1 MVSPEDFVT
10 ETFRSPHRDLK
21 THLIPKDKISAD
33 GLSIWFGEI
42 YSLKSLDLKVMEHEI
57 LGIIGPANSGKTSF
71 LRTLNRLNELN
82 PNFRK
87 EGCVYL
93 DGKEIHKDIDVVR
106 LRRMVVM
113 VFALPIP
120 LPMSIFDNIAY
131 GPKLHGIRNR
141 RKLEDIVEKGLK
153 TAYLWDEVKDR
164 LNESAM
170 KLSGGQQQRLCIAR
184 ALAVEPEVILFDE
197 PCSGLDPIS
206 TAKVEETMMEL
217 KKDYTIV
224 LVTNNTKQ
232 AARVSDRVAFF
243 LMGEMVELDTTEKMF
258 TSPKDKR
265 TEDYITGRFG

>member
-1 MVSPEDFVT
+1 MVNIPRYKVSAED
-10 ETFRSPHRDLK
+10 
-21 THLIPKDKISAD
+21 
-33 GLSIWFGEI
+33 LSIWFGGAHA
-42 YSLKSLDLKVMEHEI
+42 LKSVTLKVIEHEI

-87 EGCVYL
+87 EGFVYL
-93 DGKEIHKDIDVVR
+93 DGKEIHLGFDVAD
-106 LRRMVVM
+106 LRKMVVM

-120 LPMSIFDNIAY
+120 LPMSVFDNIAY
-131 GPKLHGIRNR
+131 GPRVHGIRN
-141 RKLEDIVEKGLK
+141 KKTLEGIVEKSLK

-164 LNESAM
+164 LSDSALN
-170 KLSGGQQQRLCIAR
+170 LSGGQQQRLCIAR

-217 KKDYTIV
+217 KKEYTIV

-243 LMGEMVELDTTEKMF
+243 LMGELIELDRTENLF
-258 TSPKDKR
+258 TSPHDKR